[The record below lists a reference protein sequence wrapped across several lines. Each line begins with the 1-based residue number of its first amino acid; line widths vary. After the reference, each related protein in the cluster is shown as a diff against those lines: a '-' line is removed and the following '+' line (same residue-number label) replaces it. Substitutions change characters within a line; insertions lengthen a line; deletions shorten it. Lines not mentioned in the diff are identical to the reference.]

1 MGTVLQDIVEKNH
14 YRFVDEEMTWQEAV
28 RQSCLSLVDD
38 GSVDADYYKEIV
50 ACVEKYGPYVVFDHY
65 VAMPHS
71 QENAAGVHKTGIG
84 FMVNKQIVDFGED
97 DGEQKVAKLF
107 FTLAACN
114 PDEHMNNIE
123 QLTQIFMNEPLLDA
137 LMAATTPEEI
147 LEAEAKYPFEDDYC

>member
-1 MGTVLQDIVEKNH
+1 
-14 YRFVDEEMTWQEAV
+14 
-28 RQSCLSLVDD
+28 
-38 GSVDADYYKEIV
+38 
-50 ACVEKYGPYVVFDHY
+50 
-65 VAMPHS
+65 MPHS
-71 QENAAGVHKTGIG
+71 QENAEGVHKTGIG